1 MRILVIGGTSFLG
14 RHIAETALQREHDV
28 TLFNRGQTNPGLFP
42 QARHLQGDRNVDLS
56 GLRDGEWDATVDVCG
71 YVPRQIETLLQ
82 ELGARSGHYA
92 FISTVSVYAPTAQPG
107 FTEDAELLPASY
119 AETLSMDLYG
129 ELKVGCEL
137 TARELAGERLLVVRP
152 GYIVGPH
159 DPSHRFTY
167 WVERC
172 AAGGPMLGPEADQP
186 IQVIDARDLAAFVV
200 GAVERRLVNVF
211 HTVAPYP
218 ALSFAE
224 MLSQVAAGV
233 GAAQPD
239 VRWSENHVLL
249 PLTDERSGWPLMMA
263 DPSRA
268 VAEGLT
274 WRPLPDTARDTFA
287 WVSDARRDGRYK
299 EREGVAMSPEEE
311 QKILG
316 SLG

>member
-1 MRILVIGGTSFLG
+1 MRILVIGGSSFLG
-14 RHIAETALQREHDV
+14 RHIVQTALQREHDV

-42 QARHLQGDRNVDLS
+42 ETEHIEGDRNADLS
-56 GLRDGEWDATVDVCG
+56 GLSDRQWDATVDVCG
-71 YVPRQIETLLQ
+71 YVPRQVETLLG
-82 ELGARSGHYA
+82 ELGARSGLYA

-107 FTEDAELLPASY
+107 FTEDADLLPASY
-119 AETLSMDLYG
+119 ADTLSMDLYG

-137 TARELAGERLLVVRP
+137 TARRLAGDRLLIVRP

-172 AAGGPMLGPEADQP
+172 AAGGPMLGPAAEQP
-186 IQVIDARDLAAFVV
+186 IQVIDARDLSAFVV
-200 GAVERRLVNVF
+200 GAVERLLVGVF

-224 MLSQVAAGV
+224 MLTEVAAGV
-233 GAAQPD
+233 GAAPPD
-239 VRWSENHVLL
+239 VRWSENHDLL
-249 PLTDERSGWPLMMA
+249 PLTDARDGWPLMEA
-263 DPSRA
+263 DPGRA
-268 VAEGLT
+268 VAEGMT
-274 WRPLPDTARDTFA
+274 WRPLADTARDTFA
-287 WVSDARRDGRYK
+287 WVSDARREGTYK
-299 EREGVAMSPEEE
+299 QREGVAMSPEEE